1 MKGFEWPSDPFGL
14 TYDFVTLVKLQ
25 TYSDRILSQLAVD
38 LHVPKHPKSDFQ
50 TKFPFS
56 TSQLQLIKIST
67 PIDPSIRTHV
77 QSSGSSLD
85 QRIA

>member
-50 TKFPFS
+50 TKFPLEDDAVIECIF
-56 TSQLQLIKIST
+56 KN
-67 PIDPSIRTHV
+67 R
-77 QSSGSSLD
+77 
-85 QRIA
+85 